1 MTTKS
6 PSDHSHKTCSQCF
19 CFHPHR
25 GKYYKFTF
33 FRFSVVPA
41 PVTQSYAAYYFAA
54 STKRKNLNNFLNV
67 KSSKSLRLSAT
78 PLSKTQQQVWPVS
91 ATEESPGGWIE
102 HNLMINPCITWSQ
115 LISTPI
121 TLLLHR
127 SVLIIANCSM
137 VTEPDTNQSGHIWS
151 VACFPTKSDQSVN
164 PITSDQH
171 RYCDQNM
178 RWHKA

>member
-121 TLLLHR
+121 TLLHR

-164 PITSDQH
+164 PNTSDQH